1 MFNLPKSLFSK
12 DWVNLNPRTD
22 PNAIDLYYNERLNIF
37 SLSPIFTKSA
47 LPEVYDLFARNFKLK
62 LKLPFLASH
71 PDFNRE
77 CAKLDFIEKQLEK
90 PKDLEDY
97 ADSDV
102 FLKRLTLVLD
112 ENYAQESFKDR
123 EGGRTQEVFSRKR
136 LINTL
141 APQDKRVHEEASDPT
156 VEHETAPVMKAS
168 NFKENTLKLR
178 RISEKRPTK
187 AKQLAASIPVMPLA
201 SCLQKFKDHLCGNNL
216 QLEDFQKWRIE
227 DSNALKNFLV
237 LNKNDVA
244 LFYEIFQRVHKIKP
258 VFDFVASSEKK
269 NLGTLT
275 LTLDGRPMLQTLDAS
290 RKDAKN
296 VICGIALEIF
306 CPVIKNYQ
314 MTMKRKFPQVKG
326 LMDPNMRPKI
336 KKIKGS
342 KGGNSQQSEENGNKA
357 LEEKIKDPAEFMKG
371 FENIN
376 RILGKTNEGEHNFEP
391 KDPLETLENNQIF
404 DDDDN
409 DPFNL
414 FMREIYRENTYDS
427 NVGLFEKEPAD
438 NRNNQSFN
446 LINNNNNEN
455 QQNSKLSQKLNINS
469 LFSNLNMNP
478 QNTNSGFQG
487 QNNLTNPSQK
497 FASNQNSLSY
507 QIPKKSSIIPS
518 ERSQPLQPSQIQRNF
533 LKNPPTIN
541 NNNPRVL
548 NNFEKAKPLEEKDT
562 NKTRKV
568 KDRERSSDKTSF
580 QDERVAPHDPTKE
593 EEELEEE
600 IKRICGKRVISIDD
614 LLKDMG
620 SSQKNYSIISAIEF
634 LEKLLKLYSLK
645 HSETNKIFI
654 FKDKEFIRV
663 SIKCND
669 KAEVCFVRNESP
681 SLSKY
686 FCLVEFFKKKY
697 GPRSTVNE
705 ILVKLAKKNTPKQP
719 LMTTSTLNKPTRDE
733 KIQSSEVRGLLDD
746 IDNFQYSRNTIN
758 NKRND
763 ETFEDGFDDNDLDD
777 ELSKKKKT
785 ISENKKKSQEMI
797 MNRKDSLNEENRI
810 HSSSHRDKI
819 NREAEK
825 VMDGKQKDSKDPEE
839 ENDIIFIE

>member
-1 MFNLPKSLFSK
+1 MFNLPKTLFSK

-71 PDFNRE
+71 PDFERE
-77 CAKLDFIEKQLEK
+77 CAKLNLIERKLEK
-90 PKDLEDY
+90 PKELEDY

-102 FLKRLTLVLD
+102 FMKRLTLVLD
-112 ENYAQESFKDR
+112 ENYIQESLKDR
-123 EGGRTQEVFSRKR
+123 DCGRTQETFSRKR

-141 APQDKRVHEEASDPT
+141 APKDKRDHEEAST
-156 VEHETAPVMKAS
+156 VEHETAPVMKAY

-178 RISEKRPTK
+178 RKSEKCTK
-187 AKQLAASIPVMPLA
+187 AKQIAASIPVMPLA
-201 SCLQKFKDHLCGNNL
+201 SCLHKFKDHLCGNN

-227 DSNALKNFLV
+227 DSNALRNFLV

-258 VFDFVASSEKK
+258 VFDFVTSTEKK

-275 LTLDGRPMLQTLDAS
+275 LTLDGKPMLQTLDNS
-290 RKDAKN
+290 RRDAKN

-314 MTMKRKFPQVKG
+314 MTMKRKCSQVKG
-326 LMDPNMRPKI
+326 LVDTNMKPKM

-342 KGGNSQQSEENGNKA
+342 KGENSQHSEENGNKA
-357 LEEKIKDPAEFMKG
+357 MEKIKDPAEFMKG

-376 RILGKTNEGEHNFEP
+376 RILGKTNEGEHNNIES
-391 KDPLETLENNQIF
+391 KDPLETLDNNQIF
-404 DDDDN
+404 EDDD

-414 FMREIYRENTYDS
+414 FMREIYRENTYDQ
-427 NVGLFEKEPAD
+427 NVGLFEKEPAEV
-438 NRNNQSFN
+438 RNNQSFN
-446 LINNNNNEN
+446 MINYEN
-455 QQNSKLSQKLNINS
+455 QQNGKVAQKLNINN
-469 LFSNLNMNP
+469 LFSNLNMNT
-478 QNTNSGFQG
+478 QSTNSGLQG
-487 QNNLTNPSQK
+487 QQNIMNNNAQK
-497 FASNQNSLSY
+497 FVNNQNSIPY
-507 QIPKKSSIIPS
+507 QIPKKNNIMAS
-518 ERSQPLQPSQIQRNF
+518 EKSPPLQPSQIQRNF
-533 LKNPPTIN
+533 LKNPPTMS
-541 NNNPRVL
+541 NNPRVM
-548 NNFEKAKPLEEKDT
+548 NNFEKAKPLEEKDP
-562 NKTRKV
+562 KKIRKA
-568 KDRERSSDKTSF
+568 KDGERISDKTAL
-580 QDERVAPHDPTKE
+580 QEERVAPHDPTKE
-593 EEELEEE
+593 EEDLEEE
-600 IKRICGKRVISIDD
+600 LKRICGKRVISIDD

-620 SSQKNYSIISAIEF
+620 SSQKNYSITSAIEF

-645 HSETNKIFI
+645 HSEINKIFI
-654 FKDKEFIRV
+654 FKEKEYIRV

-686 FCLVEFFKKKY
+686 FCLLEFFKKKY

-705 ILVKLAKKNTPKQP
+705 ILVKLVKKNNQKPS

-733 KIQSSEVRGLLDD
+733 KIPSSEVRGLLDD

-763 ETFEDGFDDNDLDD
+763 ETFEDGFDDNDLED

-785 ISENKKKSQEMI
+785 IENKKKSQEI
-797 MNRKDSLNEENRI
+797 KINRKESLHEENRT

-825 VMDGKQKDSKDPEE
+825 IMDGKQQKDVIDPSE